1 MNAEMIARR
10 FDKAR
15 REGRTWR
22 FACPLCGKPKA
33 WARDRHSEIKLGCW
47 GCSDWKELRRIAFG
61 DERPIK
67 TAESLGR
74 GKWWAKTADEAAA
87 AFSEVRLAQTL
98 ALWRRAHAI
107 EGTLAAR
114 YLRSR
119 GLDPDRFDLQ
129 ALRFSSMQWHWP
141 TRSTWPA
148 LLALVSTHDG
158 RELSVHQTFL
168 SLDGAGKA
176 AIEKARLYRAGLPI
190 AGGGVWFPKA
200 EPKGEFVVGEGIETT
215 LSAMALYGAAAGCA
229 ALSASGLAT
238 LILPASVK
246 RVRICADHDV
256 TARGLVAAR
265 DACRRWR
272 AEGRAVVVSMPER
285 IGDDMNDVLM
295 RQRGLL

>member
-1 MNAEMIARR
+1 MNAERIARR

-22 FACPLCGKPKA
+22 FACPLCGGPKA
-33 WARDRHSEIKLGCW
+33 WARDHHSEIKLGCW
-47 GCSDWKELRRIAFG
+47 GCGDWKGLRRIAFG

-74 GKWWAKTADEAAA
+74 GKWWAKTEDEAAA
-87 AFSEVRLAQTL
+87 AFSRVQLAQTL
-98 ALWRRAHAI
+98 ALWRRAHPI

-119 GLDPDRFDLQ
+119 GLNLGLFDLE
-129 ALRFSSMQWHWP
+129 ALRFSASQWHWP
-141 TRSTWPA
+141 SRSTWPA
-148 LLALVSTHDG
+148 LLALVRTHDG

-176 AIEKARLYRAGLPI
+176 AVEKARLYRAGLPI
-190 AGGGVWFPKA
+190 AGGGVWFSKA
-200 EPKGEFVVGEGIETT
+200 EHKDELVVGEGLESV
-215 LSAMALYGAAAGCA
+215 LAGMALYGAAAGCA
-229 ALSASGLAT
+229 ALSASGLAA

-246 RVRICADHDV
+246 RVRVCADHDAS
-256 TARGLVAAR
+256 ARGLVAAR

-272 AEGRAVVVSMPER
+272 AEGRAVVVSLPER

-295 RQRGLL
+295 RRQGLL

>member
-1 MNAEMIARR
+1 MNAERIARR
-10 FDKAR
+10 FGKAR

-33 WARDRHSEIKLGCW
+33 WARDHHSGIKLGCW
-47 GCSDWKELRRIAFG
+47 GCGDWKELRRIAFG

-67 TAESLGR
+67 PPESLGR
-74 GKWWAKTADEAAA
+74 GKWWVKEDEAAA
-87 AFSEVRLAQTL
+87 FSGVRLAQTL
-98 ALWRRAHAI
+98 AQWRRAHPI

-119 GLDPDRFDLQ
+119 GLDLGLFDLE
-129 ALRFSSMQWHWP
+129 ALRFSSSLWHWP
-141 TRSTWPA
+141 SRSTWPA
-148 LLALVSTHDG
+148 LLALVRTHDG

-168 SLDGAGKA
+168 SLDGARKA
-176 AIEKARLYRAGLPI
+176 AIQKARLYRAGLPI
-190 AGGGVWFPKA
+190 AGGGVWFGKA
-200 EPKGEFVVGEGIETT
+200 GPTDEFVAGEGIETT

-246 RVRICADHDV
+246 RARICADHD
-256 TARGLVAAR
+256 AIGRGLVAAR

-272 AEGRAVVVSMPER
+272 SEGRAVVVSLPER
-285 IGDDMNDVLM
+285 IGDDMNDVIM
-295 RQRGLL
+295 RRQGLL